1 MVFNSDGV
9 LKILPGG
16 DWQLMQPLS
25 YQHPQYG
32 VIEVPAGFTTD
43 LASIPR
49 LFFRIVNPCTTG
61 TRRPAIVHDYL
72 YSGSTL
78 LTRQQ
83 ADQVLYDALRE
94 CGINW
99 VLANA
104 MYYAV
109 RIGGA
114 SHWQGVM

>member
-1 MVFNSDGV
+1 MVFNSDGI

-16 DWQLMQPLS
+16 DWQLTTPLV
-25 YQHPQYG
+25 YVHPVYG
-32 VIEVPAGFTTD
+32 EIIVPAGFITD

-49 LFFRIVNPCTTG
+49 LCHRIVNPCTTG

-72 YSGSTL
+72 YSGATN
-78 LTRQQ
+78 LTRKE
-83 ADQVLYDALRE
+83 ADLVLYDALRE

-99 VLANA
+99 AIANS

-109 RIGGA
+109 RTFGGQY
-114 SHWQGVM
+114 WRGVQ

>member
-1 MVFNSDGV
+1 MVFNSDGI

-16 DWQLMQPLS
+16 DWQLMEPLI
-25 YQHPQYG
+25 YFHGQYG
-32 VIEVPAGFTTD
+32 EIIVPSGFITD

-49 LFFRIVNPCTTG
+49 IFHRIVNPCKTG

-72 YSGSTL
+72 YSGATP
-78 LTRQQ
+78 LTRYQ
-83 ADQVLYDALRE
+83 ADLMLYDALRE

-99 VLANA
+99 LLANA

-109 RIGGA
+109 RMGGA
-114 SHWQGVM
+114 SHWRGV